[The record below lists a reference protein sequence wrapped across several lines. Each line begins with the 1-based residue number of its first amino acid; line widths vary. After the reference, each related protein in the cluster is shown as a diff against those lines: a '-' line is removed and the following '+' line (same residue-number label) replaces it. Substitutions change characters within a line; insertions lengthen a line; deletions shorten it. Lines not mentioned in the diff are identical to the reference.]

1 MRSATKKSC
10 RPKSF
15 KSRLFPLSTAGQ
27 PLTRMA
33 CLKLYSQATIGPKHI
48 QRLTNSLWDAP
59 RVLWEGLRVHGGA
72 KSSWGVRVRT
82 RAKPSFAHAHVRTPH
97 GPHEPPNNPISFR
110 CTLHPCCNVSRYF
123 TKYLGAHGELWGSM
137 VVPRAHGVSGK
148 NTSKIKFCSCPCT
161 DTTWPPCTTKQ
172 PHILLMHSA
181 CIMQRV

>member
-1 MRSATKKSC
+1 MRQKKSC
-10 RPKSF
+10 RPKTF

-48 QRLTNSLWDAP
+48 QRLTNRLWDAP

-82 RAKPSFAHAHVRTPH
+82 RAKSSFAHAHVRTPH
-97 GPHEPPNNPISFR
+97 GPHEPPNNPTSFR
-110 CTLHPCCNVSRYF
+110 ALYSHTETCLDTLPSICVLIVNCGGAWWCQELIGCPCR
-123 TKYLGAHGELWGSM
+123 
-137 VVPRAHGVSGK
+137 
-148 NTSKIKFCSCPCT
+148 NTSKTKFCSCPCT
-161 DTTWPPCTTKQ
+161 DTTLPPRTTKQ

-181 CIMQRV
+181 CMMQRV